1 MFACKVF
8 CFTFVL
14 QTNDTTPVMGAAYT
28 KGAATKRKRLL
39 VLAFITIHL
48 LS

>member
-1 MFACKVF
+1 MNNIVH
-8 CFTFVL
+8 TFVL
-14 QTNDTTPVMGAAYT
+14 QTNDTAPDKGVAYT

-39 VLAFITIHL
+39 VLAFITIHP